1 MLLHQRILRYPD
13 LTVLSPSSQ
22 PYSVIYSLLLI
33 LDSCGV
39 LSLQIIDLYVVFA
52 VATAL
57 IQVRNGKHLFL

>member
-22 PYSVIYSLLLI
+22 PYAAIYSLLLI

-57 IQVRNGKHLFL
+57 VQVSK